1 MRNDQNKELLFDIQT
16 VIDSLKDTKA
26 LIMLN
31 ASKNAIIEYLT
42 VDANLIKHIIIC
54 LQDGGHDND

>member
-1 MRNDQNKELLFDIQT
+1 MRNNQNKELLFDIQT

-42 VDANLIKHIIIC
+42 VDANLLKHIIIC
-54 LQDGGHDND
+54 LQDGGYSHD

>member
-1 MRNDQNKELLFDIQT
+1 MKNNQNKELLFDIQT

-42 VDANLIKHIIIC
+42 VDANLLKHIIIC
-54 LQDGGHDND
+54 LQDGGYDND

>member
-1 MRNDQNKELLFDIQT
+1 MRNNQNKELLFDIQT

-42 VDANLIKHIIIC
+42 VDANLLKHIIIC
-54 LQDGGHDND
+54 LQDGGYDHD

>member
-1 MRNDQNKELLFDIQT
+1 MRNNQNKELLFDIQT

-42 VDANLIKHIIIC
+42 VDANLLKHIIIC
-54 LQDGGHDND
+54 VQDGGYDND

>member
-1 MRNDQNKELLFDIQT
+1 MRNNQNKELLFDIQT

-54 LQDGGHDND
+54 LHDGGYDND

>member
-1 MRNDQNKELLFDIQT
+1 MRNNQNKELLFDIQT
-16 VIDSLKDTKA
+16 VIDSLKDTKE

-42 VDANLIKHIIIC
+42 VDANLLKHIIIC
-54 LQDGGHDND
+54 AQDGGYGND

>member
-1 MRNDQNKELLFDIQT
+1 MKNKELLFDIQT
-16 VIDSLKDTKA
+16 VIDSLKETKA

-54 LQDGGHDND
+54 LHDGGYDND

>member
-1 MRNDQNKELLFDIQT
+1 MRNNQNKELLFDIQT

-54 LQDGGHDND
+54 LHDGGYGND

>member
-1 MRNDQNKELLFDIQT
+1 MNYNQNKELLFDIQT

-31 ASKNAIIEYLT
+31 ASKNAISEYLA

-54 LQDGGHDND
+54 LHDGGYDND

>member
-1 MRNDQNKELLFDIQT
+1 MRNNQNKELLFDIQT

-42 VDANLIKHIIIC
+42 VDANLLKHIIIC
-54 LQDGGHDND
+54 LQDGGYDND